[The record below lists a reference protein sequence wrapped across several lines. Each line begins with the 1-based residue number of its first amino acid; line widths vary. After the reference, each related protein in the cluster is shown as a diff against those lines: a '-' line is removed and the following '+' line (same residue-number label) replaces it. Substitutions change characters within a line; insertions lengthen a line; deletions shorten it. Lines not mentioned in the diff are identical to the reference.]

1 MSDIN
6 ALQLIEKFRPAFGDI
21 AEKGIELLIKRWWDR
36 RLRENREIIMSELRS
51 GVFDHVEED
60 DSISLIY
67 KLCRSISEGIAKKNL
82 VLLCRLMTGLSE
94 RRKLSV
100 QSFNRFS
107 SVLESLTYDEMI
119 VLSALN
125 KFHQESEQTIDSG
138 LAADWLAGET
148 VKGEAPTN
156 KVMEKDETRAI
167 CAALT
172 RTGLV
177 TTVPTFDYAGYN
189 LTPLFFQLIEYI
201 GGIEAIAGMDI

>member
-1 MSDIN
+1 MSEIN
-6 ALQLIEKFRPAFGDI
+6 ALQLIENFRPAFGDI
-21 AEKGIELLIKRWWDR
+21 TEKGIELLIKRWWNR

-51 GVFDHVEED
+51 GVFEHLEED

-67 KLCRSISEGIAKKNL
+67 KLCHSISEGTAKKNL
-82 VLLCRLMTGLSE
+82 ILLCRLMTGLSE

-107 SVLESLTYDEMI
+107 SVLESLTYDELV

-125 KFHQESEQTIDSG
+125 KFHQDSGQTVDSG

-148 VKGEAPTN
+148 VQGEPPIN

-167 CAALT
+167 CAAIT

-177 TTVPTFDYAGYN
+177 TTVPTWDYTGYN

-201 GGIEAIAGMDI
+201 GDIEAIARMDI